1 MISLIVFILVFALF
15 LCFIIFNL
23 GNASDV
29 SFGFRTFS
37 DIPVFVTALFSFALG
52 MLFVLP
58 MVFTVGYKRRLKAAR
73 VQAENPHN
81 EDTQTEKLHGS
92 DQRIEDPRIS
102 APKIPAF
109 PKKLF
114 GRKSPKKPDLAS
126 EEDKIKKES
135 SPYGID

>member
-1 MISLIVFILVFALF
+1 MLSLIVFILVFALF

-29 SFGFRTFS
+29 SFGFRTFN

-58 MVFTVGYKRRLKAAR
+58 GIFTVGRKRKVKVEKAVRA
-73 VQAENPHN
+73 QAENPQIGGP
-81 EDTQTEKLHGS
+81 QTENPRLPEP
-92 DQRIEDPRIS
+92 RIEDSKVP
-102 APKIPAF
+102 P
-109 PKKLF
+109 PKKTLF
-114 GRKSPKKPDLAS
+114 GRKSSKKSNATS
-126 EEDKIKKES
+126 EEDKLKKEN